1 RVVCACS
8 STISAHHTSADRMH
22 YGRHSP
28 TPTPPPPHPSN
39 GVYPRSTFPTFPSSS
54 DYHRRS
60 FVEHS
65 SSSPSS
71 AAEPSR
77 FSSPPRYSTSSSS
90 SAYSTFPS
98 ANRAPREST
107 PPYAS
112 RTIARTASH
121 ANPPTYQE
129 VVRDVSPGVYQRSF
143 NQRVLK
149 ERSPPSS
156 TALFD
161 LLQRYPSARASV
173 LSRSIS
179 SQALPN
185 ERTLITSRQE
195 QTFSPYHQQRD
206 EYRSDYGSSSLDR
219 HSGGSYGSSDP
230 YTTPSDFT
238 PSDESPR
245 SSNSGA
251 NQETWTDAYSSTT
264 TLKPLDISVLD
275 DLIYERSPS
284 STMSR
289 STNEWRSSFER
300 AQQHFRSRPASP
312 SEGYSTSATLMLP
325 KSSSATSI
333 SERSLLADAV
343 SRADAQS
350 GRTTP
355 QLNEFWTATLAR
367 ASSPTPPSRR
377 IPTAMSAAERLN
389 ALKESPADS
398 GSSRNG
404 GSTAA
409 SSAAAAVPL
418 VPRRTD
424 SIASRQA
431 PFLTSSSSAPNF
443 AALDRAVAELPTR
456 SGCARFPT
464 EDQAF
469 SPPPYARSAFA
480 SSFGALYSQSTSAAP
495 RTNGVHSPSP
505 DSLSEASSYGVPSGL
520 PHPKPRHNVMEQLA
534 RVSSSSSISS
544 LHNPTPIYRP
554 NFPTTGSVSSRISE
568 LEKRPGTPTLRPAG
582 SMMREQQL
590 QPPHRE
596 EERAT
601 APLSP
606 RSTVFRTK
614 PVIHVDMGSGRVI
627 PQQPMQQLHQHNL
640 HQIQQHQQ
648 SKAAA
653 AAVNPLQP
661 PERSASATIRATAY
675 TNYKVNKDEP
685 TATFSFRI
693 QKVTT

>member
-1 RVVCACS
+1 MERRHVCHSRAS
-8 STISAHHTSADRMH
+8 DSFLAAPKSVDYLSTIVNDALA
-22 YGRHSP
+22 
-28 TPTPPPPHPSN
+28 
-39 GVYPRSTFPTFPSSS
+39 GVYPRSTFPSFPSSS
-54 DYHRRS
+54 DFHRRS
-60 FVEHS
+60 FVEHQ
-65 SSSPSS
+65 P
-71 AAEPSR
+71 PLPDR
-77 FSSPPRYSTSSSS
+77 LSSPPRYPPST
-90 SAYSTFPS
+90 AYSAFPS

-107 PPYAS
+107 PPYA
-112 RTIARTASH
+112 ARPRPAHS
-121 ANPPTYQE
+121 NPPTYQE

-156 TALFD
+156 TALYD

-173 LSRSIS
+173 LSRSLS
-179 SQALPN
+179 GQLPN
-185 ERTLITSRQE
+185 EQSLNAGRQE
-195 QTFSPYHQQRD
+195 HYIQRED
-206 EYRSDYGSSSLDR
+206 YRSDYGSSSLDR

-251 NQETWTDAYSSTT
+251 NQDTWTDTYSSTA
-264 TLKPLDISVLD
+264 TLKPLDVSILD
-275 DLIYERSPS
+275 DLIHDRSPS

-312 SEGYSTSATLMLP
+312 SEGHSVTSTLLLP

-343 SRADAQS
+343 SRADASAAS

-355 QLNEFWTATLAR
+355 HLNEFWSGALAR

-377 IPTAMSAAERLN
+377 LPAAMTAAERLSM
-389 ALKESPADS
+389 LKESADS
-398 GSSRNG
+398 FGS
-404 GSTAA
+404 GSATSA
-409 SSAAAAVPL
+409 SATVAAAVPL
-418 VPRRTD
+418 APRRTD

-431 PFLTSSSSAPNF
+431 PFLSSSASAPNF
-443 AALDRAVAELPTR
+443 AALDRAVAELPMR

-464 EDQAF
+464 EDHAF
-469 SPPPYARSAFA
+469 SPPPFGRHGGAA
-480 SSFGALYSQSTSAAP
+480 SFTSHVATTHV

-544 LHNPTPIYRP
+544 LHNPAPAYRP

-568 LEKRPGTPTLRPAG
+568 LEKRPGTPTLMLAG
-582 SMMREQQL
+582 GSVARE
-590 QPPHRE
+590 RDE
-596 EERAT
+596 ETPRGP

-614 PVIHVDMGSGRVI
+614 PVIHVDMGGRVVQ
-627 PQQPMQQLHQHNL
+627 QQPMQQQHQNGLHQQHL
-640 HQIQQHQQ
+640 QQQHHALTAANQQ
-648 SKAAA
+648 R
-653 AAVNPLQP
+653 LQDRNH
-661 PERSASATIRATAY
+661 ESATIRGTAY
-675 TNYKVNKDEP
+675 TNYNVKAEEP

-693 QKVTT
+693 QKLRSSQD